1 MIRLVLP
8 VEDNIANIWRSASP
22 EQKAQIVNIF
32 SWLVEKE
39 QWQTVTPASFSALLD
54 QISDKAIAN
63 GLTPEILEEIL
74 HEP

>member
-8 VEDNIANIWRSASP
+8 VDDNIANIWKSASP

-39 QWQTVTPASFSALLD
+39 QWQTVTPALFSALLD
-54 QISDKAIAN
+54 QISDKAVAN

-74 HEP
+74 HES